1 MGILRGI
8 FGPSTG
14 SVSTGKLDRVLN
26 AGGKTTE
33 TQAKYQKL
41 EPKTTVKQLVY
52 PSNLLKAT
60 NGMGHFIL
68 FNFNYISGSQFKS
81 KVSRVEN
88 GGVVKSPY
96 GKPVVYDQQANSAR
110 SSMLKVHKRSDESIA
125 IYMPENITSTYS
137 ADWQSTELGIAG
149 RLIKATKNF
158 DNLTLDDVGN
168 TLTEE
173 AKNLVTGAIQTLTPI
188 NAKDAAELLTGTIS
202 NPFVEVL
209 FKGVNNREFSYQFKF
224 VPKNQNEAK
233 TVREIIRRFKFH
245 MMPEYKYKQN
255 DSSYLLH
262 PSTVDLTFMKIDSNG
277 VGERNGWLHRMST
290 CAISNVS
297 VDDAPDG
304 YTVHDDD
311 APVATV
317 MDITL
322 IELEQLHKGR
332 FLNPGDTF

>member
-1 MGILRGI
+1 MNLKDKL
-8 FGPSTG
+8 FGRRQEVNLT
-14 SVSTGKLDRVLN
+14 R
-26 AGGKTTE
+26 
-33 TQAKYQKL
+33 TQAKYNML
-41 EPKTTVKQLVY
+41 EPKTEVKQLVY
-52 PSNLLKAT
+52 PSNLLKAS

-81 KVSRVEN
+81 KVNRIEN
-88 GGVVKSPY
+88 GGNVQSPFA
-96 GKPVVYDQQANSAR
+96 KPVVYDKQSNSTR
-110 SSMLKVHKRSDESIA
+110 SSMLKVHKRSEESVA
-125 IYMPENITSTYS
+125 IYMPENISTTYS
-137 ADWQSTELGIAG
+137 ADWQTTELGIAG
-149 RLIKATKNF
+149 RLIKATRNF
-158 DNLTLDDVGN
+158 DNLDLNDVGN

-209 FKGVNNREFSYQFKF
+209 FKGVNNREFNYQFKF
-224 VPKNQNEAK
+224 VPKNENEAR

-262 PSTVDLTFMKIDSNG
+262 PSTVDVTFMKITNQG

-297 VDDAPDG
+297 VDEAPEG
-304 YTVHDDD
+304 YNVHHDD
-311 APVATV
+311 APVATI

-332 FLNPGDTF
+332 FLEPGDTF